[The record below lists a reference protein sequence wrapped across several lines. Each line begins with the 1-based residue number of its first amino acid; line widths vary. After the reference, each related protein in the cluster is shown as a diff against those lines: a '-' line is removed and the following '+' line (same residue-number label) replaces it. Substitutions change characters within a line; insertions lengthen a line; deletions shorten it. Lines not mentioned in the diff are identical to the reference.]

1 SLGIMSRKIPALRA
15 VSSRRVS
22 PGRCLAPAVITMTSA
37 PSQTEMSEL
46 PTIVAGPTN
55 SSPWLRS
62 RASARTFFESR
73 SYREMWS
80 AMPRFKAAKA
90 TAVPTA
96 PAPTIDRCR
105 TASVCQHVVT
115 SVVRSAAR
123 TPTRRLGVDDRPDDH
138 AEGGA
143 GQRAPPEGRDQH
155 PEEQPPPG
163 ILERGAPPFS
173 YRGRTV
179 PPPSLPGS
187 GSVSSRAAL
196 RPSVERPSRFLE
208 GRFSVPGDG
217 GFGRGAGED
226 EMGELV
232 CGASDPL

>member
-123 TPTRRLGVDDRPDDH
+123 TPTRRLGVDDRPDDQ

-143 GQRAPPEGRDQH
+143 GQRGPPEGRDQH
-155 PEEQPPPG
+155 PEEQPQG
-163 ILERGAPPFS
+163 GTNRQ
-173 YRGRTV
+173 
-179 PPPSLPGS
+179 PGS
-187 GSVSSRAAL
+187 RPCATHLDTSFPQCSSPTAAAPGAMDL
-196 RPSVERPSRFLE
+196 RSGGIGTFPPDCGGGRPARS
-208 GRFSVPGDG
+208 DG
-217 GFGRGAGED
+217 
-226 EMGELV
+226 
-232 CGASDPL
+232 